1 MASEGVLTTLRA
13 GWNALSGIAA
23 PKAVIGGLAL
33 TAWNHV
39 RYTRDADV
47 LVAIDAGRIDDL
59 VRALTAAGFRARHVP
74 PLRILDGQGIIQ
86 FTFQP
91 PDAMLPFQFDV
102 LLVSGDFQKEAV
114 DRAVPWPALTDARDL
129 RVVQPDDLVVIKLLA
144 GWLIDRA
151 DAAMLLRENRE
162 AIDFVRLHREV
173 VGQGIS
179 AEYRQVWSDAF
190 PSEPMPHLE
199 G

>member
-1 MASEGVLTTLRA
+1 MASEGVLATLRA
-13 GWNALSGIAA
+13 GWNALSRVAA

-33 TAWNHV
+33 TAWNHA

-47 LVAIDAGRIDDL
+47 LMAIEASRADEL
-59 VRALTAAGFRARHVP
+59 VGALTAAGFHARHVP
-74 PLRILDGQGIIQ
+74 PLRVIDGQGIIQ

-91 PDAMLPFQFDV
+91 PDALLPFQFDV

-114 DRAVPWPALTDARDL
+114 DRAVPWPAVTDANDL
-129 RVVQPDDLVVIKLLA
+129 RVVRPDDLVVIKLLA
-144 GWLIDRA
+144 GRLIDRA

-173 VGQGIS
+173 AGQGVS
-179 AEYRQVWSDAF
+179 DEYRQAWSDAF
-190 PSEPMPHLE
+190 PSEPLPRLE
-199 G
+199 

>member
-91 PDAMLPFQFDV
+91 PDALLPFQFDV